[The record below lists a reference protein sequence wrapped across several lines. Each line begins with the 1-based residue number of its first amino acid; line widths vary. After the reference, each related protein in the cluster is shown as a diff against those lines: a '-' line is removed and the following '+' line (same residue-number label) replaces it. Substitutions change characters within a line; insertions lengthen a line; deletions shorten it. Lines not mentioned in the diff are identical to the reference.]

1 MVAFFRL
8 MKLLRIR
15 KIQTLISGL
24 NQTSLIKNQLK
35 RLYVIFLLCIICH
48 IQACIIY
55 MILV

>member
-48 IQACIIY
+48 IQACIMY

>member
-48 IQACIIY
+48 IQACLIY